1 MGSPDLSYTFNK
13 FSTLI
18 FHPFMLAVIAFGCL
32 IIALVVNKQSNRST
46 SVEESVRLFYYY
58 LVRENW
64 NMMWACLS
72 PTLRAELLNSQRP
85 AIVERGSTGIQ
96 QLALMVSKN
105 PAIFSHFDPRLISK
119 HKVPLKQEHLEMMM
133 VHTRSAPG
141 GRVITL
147 WLVRSL
153 HTQGHWFIEEM
164 LIHPEAKEIPYTL
177 TGKRFTNDKK
187 TGEAEDAVSDQ
198 EEETNDQEEDEQTD
212 ESSSSSQTDE
222 AASVKTNA

>member
-1 MGSPDLSYTFNK
+1 MRSPDLSYTFNK

-32 IIALVVNKQSNRST
+32 IIALVLNKKSNRST
-46 SVEESVRLFYYY
+46 SVEESVRLFYHY

-85 AIVERGSTGIQ
+85 AITERGSTGIQ
-96 QLALMVSKN
+96 QLALMVSRN
-105 PAIFSHFDPRLISK
+105 QAVFSHFSPRLISK

-133 VHTRSAPG
+133 VHTRSAAR

-153 HTQGHWFIEEM
+153 HTQGHWFVEEI
-164 LIHPEAKEIPYTL
+164 LIHPEGKEIPYTL
-177 TGKRFTNDKK
+177 TGKRFANDKK
-187 TGEAEDAVSDQ
+187 TGEAEDAVSDK
-198 EEETNDQEEDEQTD
+198 EEETSEEETSDKEEDEQTD
-212 ESSSSSQTDE
+212 ESSSSSQTD
-222 AASVKTNA
+222 V